1 MLFAITQ
8 LLQKLGIRSSQSSQ
22 EQTNI
27 VVQLAN
33 REVKRSLSPVTK
45 RK

>member
-1 MLFAITQ
+1 MLSVVTQ
-8 LLQKLGIRSSQSSQ
+8 LSQKLGIRSSQSSQ

-27 VVQLAN
+27 VVQLTN

-45 RK
+45 